1 MKIIVIM
8 MQSHVIYA
16 VILKKNRIYSAGY
29 KSKKKTNKRSFQSL
43 KSSAMFVVL
52 RCNFPPLHKLPVP
65 YQCIWRSMRGGNFNE
80 K

>member
-29 KSKKKTNKRSFQSL
+29 KSKKKQKTRGAFNHSKVRPCLWFYDAISLLYTNFQFHINAYGDL
-43 KSSAMFVVL
+43 
-52 RCNFPPLHKLPVP
+52 
-65 YQCIWRSMRGGNFNE
+65 
-80 K
+80 

>member
-29 KSKKKTNKRSFQSL
+29 KSKKNKQEELSITQKFGHVCGSTMQFP
-43 KSSAMFVVL
+43 SST
-52 RCNFPPLHKLPVP
+52 
-65 YQCIWRSMRGGNFNE
+65 QTSSSISMHMEIYERWQL
-80 K
+80 